1 MIRSNLKSVMNNKKI
16 TAQEIHNRT
25 GISRNTLRLLTLNKS
40 KGIQFDTLDEL
51 LNVLDCSIEDLFIH
65 IPGDLKVSVDFIEG
79 DVYLKYSTGK
89 VSEKIKIEYEIDSY
103 TIQLKESE
111 EFVEA
116 VYRFMNY
123 SPGIIE
129 IIMYMMILEMIKNKK
144 IPEASDV
151 AIVEHEFISRIK
163 TLDRYDET
171 FVSLKDGKFNSLIM
185 FHYLQKI
192 KKDIEGA
199 EVKFGMTTTGEL
211 HITFPDMED

>member
-65 IPGDLKVSVDFIEG
+65 IPGDLKVSIDFIEG